1 MVFEYK
7 CPICKIIFEKDASPK
22 DEKALKETKCPICD
36 GKALR
41 KFSRVNF
48 GDIGSTGAT
57 KGE

>member
-48 GDIGSTGAT
+48 GDMPSGAT